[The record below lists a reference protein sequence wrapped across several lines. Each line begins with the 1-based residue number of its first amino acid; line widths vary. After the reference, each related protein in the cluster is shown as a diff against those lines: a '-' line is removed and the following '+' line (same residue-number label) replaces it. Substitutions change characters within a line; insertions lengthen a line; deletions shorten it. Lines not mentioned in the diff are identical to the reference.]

1 MGRKTLD
8 HKPGTLGAAGLALAL
23 FLLACLAGPGR
34 GEQALGQLKA
44 PANLNAAAVPA
55 SAVPAAPPES
65 DAPAAAS
72 FARISKLVRA
82 AKKSVNLTTLA
93 FPGDETGRRMA
104 GLLIAGKKA
113 GRSVLLLID
122 KNTARLYDKTL
133 LAELAAAGIPARFY
147 LPADGAA
154 DAPQTR
160 MLVIDGKCAVFG
172 GKEAGRKP
180 SGAAGAQKI
189 RSIDAPVQV
198 SATDNRIVF
207 FFQATDNTEPAQKI
221 RDIQA
226 PAQPS
231 ATDNGIVFFFQ
242 ATDNPDTKQ

>member
-113 GRSVLLLID
+113 GLKVMLLID
-122 KNTARLYDKTL
+122 GNTAPRYDKAV
-133 LAELAAAGIPARFY
+133 LAELSAAGIPVLLYQISANVHCKLY
-147 LPADGAA
+147 PE
-154 DAPQTR
+154 
-160 MLVIDGKCAVFG
+160 MLLIDGKYVVLG
-172 GKEAGRKP
+172 G
-180 SGAAGAQKI
+180 I
-189 RSIDAPVQV
+189 RSDNEGPRMAGGQKVRYTEPPAHNSDLDDAVVFFFQASDSTGTTNQKRSNMEAPAQNCSRDDAV
-198 SATDNRIVF
+198 VF
-207 FFQATDNTEPAQKI
+207 FFQATDE
-221 RDIQA
+221 
-226 PAQPS
+226 
-231 ATDNGIVFFFQ
+231 
-242 ATDNPDTKQ
+242 TKPK

>member
-1 MGRKTLD
+1 MTHRTSVYDFNRLN
-8 HKPGTLGAAGLALAL
+8 AVRLALTAV
-23 FLLACLAGPGR
+23 FLTCFAGPGR
-34 GEQALGQLKA
+34 GEQALGQLGA
-44 PANLNAAAVPA
+44 PANLSAAAVPA
-55 SAVPAAPPES
+55 SAVPVAPPDS
-65 DAPAAAS
+65 DTPAAAS

-82 AKKSVNLTTLA
+82 AKKSVHLTTLA

-104 GLLIAGKKA
+104 SLLMAGKKA

-122 KNTARLYDKTL
+122 KSTARLYDKAL

-147 LPADGAA
+147 LPPA
-154 DAPQTR
+154 DAAAGPQTR

-172 GKEAGRKP
+172 GREVGRKP

-189 RSIDAPVQV
+189 RSIDAPVQI
-198 SATDNRIVF
+198 SATDSGVVF
-207 FFQATDNTEPAQKI
+207 FFEATDNTEPAQKI

-231 ATDNGIVFFFQ
+231 ATDNGIVFFFE
-242 ATDNPDTKQ
+242 ATDNTDTKQ